1 MKKNSIEERTIILLL
16 SDLNSIR
23 LSRTVMNKTDL
34 PKTILNNFRN
44 AFSKRS
50 LD

>member
-34 PKTILNNFRN
+34 SKTILKNFRN
-44 AFSKRS
+44 ASSKQS